1 MDPAAEAARKEAEE
15 AAKVLEQKKQAQD
28 KFKKDIVGVK
38 QAIDRVSRE
47 ETDVVLAQNKL
58 KSRGW
63 GKDAIDFLEA
73 NWKTEKT
80 LQTNLLA
87 GWAAGKLKLE
97 ASSALEDNDV
107 TAEMFKSEAV
117 RLNGLAAGMEASCM
131 KFKKDVLGDFLKMKY
146 RSTECQNAKYQNSRT
161 RKISNARVSTS
172 KKYTQKKYCQR
183 DPH

>member
-1 MDPAAEAARKEAEE
+1 MR
-15 AAKVLEQKKQAQD
+15 LISSKQTGRPRRP
-28 KFKKDIVGVK
+28 F
-38 QAIDRVSRE
+38 
-47 ETDVVLAQNKL
+47 
-58 KSRGW
+58 
-63 GKDAIDFLEA
+63 
-73 NWKTEKT
+73 
-80 LQTNLLA
+80 QTNLLA
-87 GWAAGKLKLE
+87 GWAAGKSKLE

-117 RLNGLAAGMEASCM
+117 RLNGLAAGMEASWM

-172 KKYTQKKYCQR
+172 KKYTHKKYCQR